1 MGCTTLYRYLLK
13 IRLDLLAPVLLA
25 LTNVSLVAELSHL
38 LCLREELISLLREC
52 LLYREVTN
60 LTEQEVAEVL
70 PVRSLRVE
78 CEWVLTLI
86 SQQWVVTPQVPRR
99 R

>member
-1 MGCTTLYRYLLK
+1 MLESKFYL
-13 IRLDLLAPVLLA
+13 RLDLLAPVLLA

-60 LTEQEVAEVL
+60 LYLKFACL
-70 PVRSLRVE
+70 SNIIRL
-78 CEWVLTLI
+78 L
-86 SQQWVVTPQVPRR
+86 
-99 R
+99 